1 MDWMIWAEFESGAPA
16 LAGRGRERF
25 ERDRLALIG
34 TLRADG
40 SPRISPVEPYLVLG
54 QLLLGMEWP
63 TSKARDL
70 LRDPRCALHS
80 AVSDPDGADGEFK
93 LYGRAL
99 QVEDPAMLD
108 GPYEAWWHGRQPEG
122 YRVFRMDVHS
132 AAFIGWDIEAD
143 QMRLI
148 QWSAADGLREVIRAR
163 PK

>member
-1 MDWMIWAEFESGAPA
+1 MNWVEFERAAPA
-16 LAGRGRERF
+16 LAAQGRERF
-25 ERDRLALIG
+25 ERDHLALIG
-34 TLRADG
+34 TLRSAG

-54 QLLLGMEWP
+54 HLLLGMEWP

-70 LRDPRCALHS
+70 VRDSRCALHS

-93 LYGRAL
+93 LYGRAPL
-99 QVEDPAMLD
+99 VEDD
-108 GPYEAWWHGRQPEG
+108 SIVNGPYEAWWHGREPEG
-122 YRVFRMDVHS
+122 YRVFSMDIES

-148 QWSAADGLREVIRAR
+148 RWSPDNGVSDIVRPR

>member
-1 MDWMIWAEFESGAPA
+1 MLWGEFEHSAPE
-16 LAGRGRERF
+16 LAAMGRERF
-25 ERDRLALIG
+25 ERAELALMD
-34 TLRADG
+34 TLRSDR

-54 QLLLGMEWP
+54 HLLLGMEWP

-70 LRDPRCALHS
+70 VHDPRCALHS

-93 LYGRAL
+93 LYGRSL
-99 QVEDPAMLD
+99 LVEDDAIVN

-122 YRVFRMDVHS
+122 YRVFSMGIES
-132 AAFIGWDIEAD
+132 AAFIGWDIQAD

-148 QWSAADGLREVIRAR
+148 RWSLGNGVSDIVRPR

>member
-1 MDWMIWAEFESGAPA
+1 MNWAQFEGAAPA
-16 LAGRGRERF
+16 LAGMGRERF

-40 SPRISPVEPYLVLG
+40 SPRISPVEPYLVLD

-70 LRDPRCALHS
+70 LRDPRCALHT

-93 LYGRAL
+93 LYGRARL
-99 QVEDPAMLD
+99 VDDEAIVN
-108 GPYEAWWHGRQPEG
+108 GPYEAWWHGRRPEG
-122 YRVFRMDVHS
+122 YRVFWMDIQS

-148 QWSAADGLREVIRAR
+148 RWSPADGLREIIRPR